1 MMTHDG
7 FFGPLLRSI
16 EVLLDTL
23 PRVFALVAIVFLG
36 LLLAWAV
43 RQVSRPIFASLRLEA
58 LSRRLGLTGAFAG
71 IRIDRPLS
79 EILADTLWMLVF
91 LVFVVVGLDALDPTS
106 AGRLVQ
112 EFYAFLPRILIS
124 ALILI
129 AGWAVSVFV
138 AQAALLTAV
147 NAGFRLARPIAIAL
161 QFLVVAIALAM
172 ALEQLGIAQGIVIA
186 AFVVAFGGI
195 VLALALAFGLGGV
208 EFARRALE
216 RRLGPLGEGGR
227 EDDISH
233 V

>member
-1 MMTHDG
+1 M
-7 FFGPLLRSI
+7 
-16 EVLLDTL
+16 
-23 PRVFALVAIVFLG
+23 
-36 LLLAWAV
+36 
-43 RQVSRPIFASLRLEA
+43 
-58 LSRRLGLTGAFAG
+58 
-71 IRIDRPLS
+71 
-79 EILADTLWMLVF
+79 
-91 LVFVVVGLDALDPTS
+91 
-106 AGRLVQ
+106 
-112 EFYAFLPRILIS
+112 PRILI
-124 ALILI
+124 AVLILI
-129 AGWAVSVFV
+129 VGWAVSVFV

-147 NAGFRLARPIAIAL
+147 NAGFRLARPIATAL

-216 RRLGPLGEGGR
+216 RRLGSLGEGGR